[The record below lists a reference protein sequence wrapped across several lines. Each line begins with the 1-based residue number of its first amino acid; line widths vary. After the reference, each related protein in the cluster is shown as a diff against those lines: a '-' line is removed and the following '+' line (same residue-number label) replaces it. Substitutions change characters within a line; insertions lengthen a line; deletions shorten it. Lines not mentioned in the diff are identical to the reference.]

1 MNTTTT
7 YKIVRERM
15 ERNPGCYWF
24 AVDAVAADG
33 SGYRVAD
40 GLDTREEARELVKQ
54 IKAAT
59 AAKAAG
65 K

>member
-1 MNTTTT
+1 MNATT

-15 ERNPGCYWF
+15 ERSPGCYLF
-24 AVDAVAADG
+24 AVDAVNADG

-40 GLDTREEARELVKQ
+40 GLDTRDEARELVKQ

-59 AAKAAG
+59 AKG

>member
-1 MNTTTT
+1 MNATT

-15 ERNPGCYWF
+15 ERSPGCYWF
-24 AVDAVAADG
+24 AVDAVNADG

-40 GLDTREEARELVKQ
+40 GLDTRDEARELVKQ

-59 AAKAAG
+59 AAKAAA

>member
-1 MNTTTT
+1 MNATT

-15 ERNPGCYWF
+15 ERSPGCYWF
-24 AVDAVAADG
+24 AVDAVNADG
-33 SGYRVAD
+33 AAWRVAD
-40 GLDTREEARELVKQ
+40 GLDTRDEARELVKQ

-59 AAKAAG
+59 AAKAAA